1 MFYQFFSWLPI
12 FVTYFHALL
21 FYSVSYLGTEVH
33 IFSHFHNLLKIDQK
47 VTIFLYSFSSFLWM
61 TYDFFISLNILVSVH
76 LQFFEEFAN
85 VIVFYLVNVETD
97 ILAQKLPSLQ
107 HCHLMVNKLINKS
120 WLILEISN
128 NVLF

>member
-1 MFYQFFSWLPI
+1 
-12 FVTYFHALL
+12 
-21 FYSVSYLGTEVH
+21 
-33 IFSHFHNLLKIDQK
+33 
-47 VTIFLYSFSSFLWM
+47 M
-61 TYDFFISLNILVSVH
+61 TYDFFISLNILVFVH